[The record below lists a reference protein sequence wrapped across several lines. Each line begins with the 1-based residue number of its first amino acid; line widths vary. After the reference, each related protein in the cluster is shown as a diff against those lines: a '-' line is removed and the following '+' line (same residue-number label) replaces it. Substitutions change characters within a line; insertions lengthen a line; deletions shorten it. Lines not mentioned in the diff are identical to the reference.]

1 MLLWL
6 LNIIV
11 RVNLKFIYFLK
22 LTIKKGIIFILIDL
36 NLVIYSLMFL
46 MFIIL
51 KEQTLY
57 WSFIMTIINI

>member
-1 MLLWL
+1 MIKYILLWL

-57 WSFIMTIINI
+57 